1 MQVRMQSVVTVW
13 SSVCCDNMWI
23 MRIRIHAIMQSCN
36 AVTKLQN
43 AYSCCESCWTLSHIY
58 LYNILYIYIHNQKVF
73 QSIVYCCF
81 VTSWTVVHDELASQ
95 TMKGPRLLHSIH
107 AWEETAEEPTL
118 GIPWHSLEL
127 RQAHPWLLSAHTK
140 WWSERGSW
148 HVPLVAVQW
157 GWMRHMWSLRNAA
170 MQLCRRWSIRDHG
183 LCTGLSSAVWH
194 WDMKMLYYLTV
205 MQLGCV
211 HKPSKG
217 KNNAMQCKYYS

>member
-1 MQVRMQSVVTVW
+1 MNCRSRRTGQPNDEGSK
-13 SSVCCDNMWI
+13 I
-23 MRIRIHAIMQSCN
+23 AAFHSCMGRD
-36 AVTKLQN
+36 
-43 AYSCCESCWTLSHIY
+43 
-58 LYNILYIYIHNQKVF
+58 
-73 QSIVYCCF
+73 
-81 VTSWTVVHDELASQ
+81 SWRADF
-95 TMKGPRLLHSIH
+95 GR
-107 AWEETAEEPTL
+107 
-118 GIPWHSLEL
+118 IPWHSLEL